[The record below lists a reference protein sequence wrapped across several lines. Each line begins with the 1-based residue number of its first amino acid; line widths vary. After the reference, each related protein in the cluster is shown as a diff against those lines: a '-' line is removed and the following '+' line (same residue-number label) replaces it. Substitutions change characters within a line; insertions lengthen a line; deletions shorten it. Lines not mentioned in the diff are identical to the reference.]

1 MFYLDLV
8 EYENQTSHDEGD
20 GSGKLGSGDWSVE
33 CDMFVLSEQ
42 ETGQEVINCPSES
55 SSSSPPSERVSREPE
70 AGPAPPA
77 RYWGPSQDLIFY
89 QMNLSK

>member
-33 CDMFVLSEQ
+33 CDMFVLSE
-42 ETGQEVINCPSES
+42 TGQEVINCPSES
-55 SSSSPPSERVSREPE
+55 SSSSPPSDRVSREPE